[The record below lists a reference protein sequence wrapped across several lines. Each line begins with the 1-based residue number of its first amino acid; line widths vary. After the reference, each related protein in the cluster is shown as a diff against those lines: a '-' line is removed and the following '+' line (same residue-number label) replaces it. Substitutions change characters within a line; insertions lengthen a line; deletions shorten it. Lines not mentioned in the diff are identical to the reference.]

1 MRLSAA
7 LAFLPLLFAREA
19 PASLGI
25 KQGKLSLSSPDGLSD
40 ASYTLDPL
48 QPLPPLTLAEQTTLK
63 LSFTVIDASTGAGV
77 IPDQAHLLFEDTTGD
92 ESRDVTVSVGVKS
105 SGRASFTLNTA
116 KLPAALIHTRGTSN
130 LTLFLSS
137 LASPP
142 LRPLAYPLTAL
153 TLSPSLLK
161 PLNRR
166 RHDLPPRAG
175 EPAFAPQEELAHTF
189 KKEEKSVGVII
200 SLLGLGITLTPW
212 VVLLGLISSIRPQTN
227 PSALSSTSSLF
238 FISLIALEIL
248 IGVYWVGL
256 KLYQLLPAFIGL
268 AGVSAYLGKVAM
280 SGLREKRLKGQ

>member
-1 MRLSAA
+1 M
-7 LAFLPLLFAREA
+7 
-19 PASLGI
+19 
-25 KQGKLSLSSPDGLSD
+25 
-40 ASYTLDPL
+40 
-48 QPLPPLTLAEQTTLK
+48 
-63 LSFTVIDASTGAGV
+63 
-77 IPDQAHLLFEDTTGD
+77 
-92 ESRDVTVSVGVKS
+92 
-105 SGRASFTLNTA
+105 
-116 KLPAALIHTRGTSN
+116 
-130 LTLFLSS
+130 
-137 LASPP
+137 
-142 LRPLAYPLTAL
+142 
-153 TLSPSLLK
+153 
-161 PLNRR
+161 
-166 RHDLPPRAG
+166 PPRAG

-212 VVLLGLISSIRPQTN
+212 VVLLGLVRFVLLQSSQFHTARWSAVKAEITLQRPQLISQISSIRPQTN